1 MRSGYVSINN
11 YRKNG
16 EIGIS
21 RQAFDTIVR
30 KTVEN
35 IPGAKVKQKA
45 ARWLFDWNHKLN
57 VIIHKNE
64 SVEVAIDVAIKHEVD
79 VQAICLKIQ
88 QEITAAIS
96 LMCETVP
103 LKVSIRVVGIK

>member
-1 MRSGYVSINN
+1 MRTGYVAINN

-21 RQAFDTIVR
+21 RNVFATIVR
-30 KTVEN
+30 RTVNN
-35 IPGAKVKQKA
+35 IPGAKVRTRSV
-45 ARWLFDWNHKLN
+45 RWIFDWNNALN
-57 VIIHKNE
+57 VIIHSNG
-64 SVEVAIDVAIKHEVD
+64 SVEVAMDVSVKHEVD

-88 QEITAAIS
+88 QEVTSAIS

-103 LKVSIRVVGIK
+103 LKVSIRVVGIQ